1 MVGDLCAMNRE
12 TEKEGRAMKRTKCL
26 LALMMTVFAGFFF
39 TAQLHA
45 KEPIKIGVIQP
56 LTGSVAY
63 DGQSWVHGAQ
73 IAEREINA
81 VGGVLGRPI
90 KLFIEDGRCNPAA
103 SVSAAEK
110 LITSEKVPV
119 IAGSFCSSATK
130 AVMPVAERNKIP
142 LVTGVSSA
150 PDLTKVLHPYFFRAC
165 PEESMYSP
173 TFANHMV
180 KKMGLKTLVSIA
192 VNDDWGR
199 GTTETMVHEFTSI
212 GGKVLEEL
220 YFEHGET
227 DYSPFLTKI
236 KAMNPD
242 AVFLAAETQDGSM
255 LVRQYRQLGLKSVLT
270 AVGSLATGTFI
281 KLAGDAANGIYV
293 IAPYSYTA
301 ETPGNARFVNAYR
314 KEAKEDPGKYS
325 LAGYD
330 VTHIIAEA
338 IGRAGSTDPNEI
350 RNALEKT
357 DYVGVVGWYE
367 FDNKH
372 QVHVPLFLVQI
383 QGGIPKVVQVIP
395 TMRTE

>member
-1 MVGDLCAMNRE
+1 
-12 TEKEGRAMKRTKCL
+12 MKRTKCL
-26 LALMMTVFAGFFF
+26 LALMMMGFAGFFF
-39 TAQLHA
+39 TPQLHA

-56 LTGSVAY
+56 MTGSVAY
-63 DGQSWVHGAQ
+63 DGQSWIHGAK
-73 IAEREINA
+73 IAQKEINDT
-81 VGGVLGRPI
+81 GGVLGRPI
-90 KLFIEDGRCNPAA
+90 DLIFEDGRCNPAA

-119 IAGSFCSSATK
+119 IAGCFCSSATK

-150 PDLTKVLHPYFFRAC
+150 PDLTSVLHPYFFRAC

-173 TFANHMV
+173 TFASHMV
-180 KKMGLKTLVSIA
+180 KKMGIKTLVTVA

-199 GTTETMVHEFTSI
+199 GTTETMVHEFAAK
-212 GGKVLEEL
+212 GGKVLEKL

-227 DYSPFLTKI
+227 DFSAFLTKI
-236 KAMNPD
+236 KAMNPG
-242 AVFLAAETQDGSM
+242 AVFLVAETQDGSM
-255 LVRQYRQLGLKSVLT
+255 FVRQYRQLGIKSVLT

-301 ETPGNARFVNAYR
+301 ETPGNARFVSAYR

-338 IGRAGSTDPNEI
+338 IGRAGSTEPGAI

-367 FDNKH
+367 FDKNH

-383 QGGIPKVVQVIP
+383 QGGIPKVVQVIS
-395 TMRTE
+395 TTGSE